1 LTQHI
6 SRKELKTDEVRD
18 TLAHGAEAV
27 LSHQRLT
34 LYLLIVAAVV
44 ALGVFGWKTYTE
56 RQTVKASAAFNEAM
70 KVFQSRVR
78 APGEPTEPGEVSYVD
93 ERNKYTDAAQKF
105 GAAAMKYPRTRPGQL
120 SSYYAALSLERVGKN
135 DDARKW
141 LQGLAD
147 SNSED
152 FSAMARFELAQLNDR
167 MGQPDEAVKIYQQLM
182 TKPAVLVPRP
192 VVMLALAQHYG
203 QKNPIEAAKLYS
215 QIKTEYPDTPIAE
228 QADQELALLPGK
240 S

>member
-1 LTQHI
+1 M
-6 SRKELKTDEVRD
+6 RE

-27 LSHQRLT
+27 LGHQQLT
-34 LYLLIVAAVV
+34 LYLVVAAVLV
-44 ALGVFGWKTYTE
+44 AVCFFGWKTYSD
-56 RQTVKASAAFNEAM
+56 RQTVKASAAYNDAM

-78 APGEPTEPGEVSYVD
+78 AAGEPTDPGEVSYVD
-93 ERNKYTDAAQKF
+93 EKNKYADAAQKF

-120 SSYYAALSLERVGKN
+120 SAYYAALSLERIGKN

-147 SNSED
+147 GSSED
-152 FSAMARFELAQLNDR
+152 FSAMARFELAQLDDR
-167 MGQPDEAVKIYQQLM
+167 LGQSDEAVKIYQQLM
-182 TKPAVLVPRP
+182 AKPAVLVPKP
-192 VVMLALAQHYG
+192 VVMLALAEHYG
-203 QKNPIEAAKLYS
+203 QKNPVEAAKIYS